1 VLLAGRERELTGSL
15 MKPTD
20 LSFLDEEE
28 EEKEEVLEVLEWTTA
43 GMVSRRMKE
52 GMVVVGFLRILC
64 DWKAVAVVV
73 AKAIWNGIV
82 VVTLTSKELK
92 RVGVGDC

>member
-1 VLLAGRERELTGSL
+1 

-52 GMVVVGFLRILC
+52 GMVVMVGFLRILC

-73 AKAIWNGIV
+73 ARTIWNGIV

>member
-1 VLLAGRERELTGSL
+1 

-52 GMVVVGFLRILC
+52 GMVEMVGFLRILC

-73 AKAIWNGIV
+73 ARMIWNGIV